1 MSDDE
6 TKRREQQLIVG
17 LFVVLVA
24 ASAVVAPM
32 MLNSG
37 EQSVDPKQGS
47 VTTPQPTATPNG
59 QQRVVTR
66 DRPELTEATLS
77 DIPESHTTETASDGG
92 PPVPESVSTSTG
104 AQTMRVATT
113 TVDGSPALQLTDDT
127 VSGGRWISVETA
139 WLRQNLGN
147 VPETVTVAH
156 ESDDTYVSKL
166 RVRGESAA
174 FYVEE
179 FSTNVIT
186 FGGEI
191 TVDGTYQ
198 DGSSIAYNLTDVDTA
213 GQITARATG
222 LVNTAWDNE
231 SDTRLSSNSILSLDV
246 AGSSSPLSQYITLT
260 GEATTAQQ
268 STTATDVT
276 DGTTTQSGISPD
288 AEEVND
294 VSVTF
299 NGDSSTTSGKTT
311 SATGVTDGT
320 TTQTG
325 ISSDAEEVDDASLTF
340 TGDTTT
346 ASGSVSATG
355 VTDGTTTQTTISSDA
370 EEIRSAS
377 VTYSGVTTT
386 SEETT
391 SETGAADGT
400 VTQTGISSNAEA
412 IRDGTVTFSG
422 EESTT
427 TVTSSGSGGSSLS
440 VSGNVDA
447 SGTLTLEGDG
457 TTTANDASGSVS
469 PSASAS
475 IETTG
480 NLDPTGPIN
489 GNPALTLT
497 APSGTQI
504 VGTDYQDSSND
515 RPMIIGRSGGGP
527 LESELLLNPMDAGDN
542 IKSVSID
549 IDYNSLSGD
558 ETVDVY
564 INTKGINT
572 QYGEGTLVANDID
585 LIDDFGWTTIPIS
598 DYQLSS
604 SSSDVTVEFVT
615 ESAGAEDYDRIGINV
630 DAADSPPK
638 SSKHEQDT
646 SNSAKTYGSAKIRA
660 NYEPA
665 PRDVTATIDGQT
677 VVFGDFSSGESKTK
691 AVDISSS
698 ASTLSLESPTKS
710 MSYTLE
716 KNDRS
721 GSKDP
726 SITLDGTTY
735 SATGIYQ
742 EGDIKQFDLTISPG
756 SYTVSTASASGS
768 APSWS
773 TSLTET
779 IATEDPAL
787 DLDGDGTA
795 EVSHSGILKSG
806 QTATASVPDSAISP
820 STSSVTTTLTDGTVD
835 WSLSYQRVDHTVDP
849 ALTRSDGT
857 TLAAYS
863 GVLKSGETATVS
875 IPDSAISSSTSSVT
889 TTLTDGSVDWSL
901 GWTRVDH
908 TVDPALIR
916 SDGSTLAAYSGILT
930 GDETATV
937 AIPDAAISSSTSS
950 VTTTLT
956 DGTVDWTLA
965 WDQTDHTVDPA
976 LTLPDGTV
984 LASYSGVLESGQTA
998 TVDIPD
1004 AAVSSATDSF
1014 TTTATGGSVDWTLD
1028 YQRVDY
1034 TENPTVSL
1042 PDGTTVASYPGLLE
1056 PGETATTAVNGA
1068 LSTTT
1073 SSLDVQT
1080 ASATVGVAAQFR
1092 EVARTDGLTLSVN
1105 GNTVSHAGTIG
1116 DGETV
1121 ALDVNE
1127 SWLQPGVNTVDV
1139 SLATLSTD
1147 APTSE
1152 VNLDYSHTLSD
1163 RVSVTYDGEAF
1174 SERYNITRSYASQQ
1188 QNATLTIPHAGNVL
1202 SIRDLDY
1209 RIDGGGWQAIPQETA
1224 TLDGTTLRIDVSALA
1239 GEPIPESTTVDIR
1252 STASKVQV
1260 DGGSISVLQST
1271 AVGFDLDSRIR
1282 LESWSDEASI
1292 SLGATPQGSLVHYA
1306 DEESYS
1312 AEDDYVSIDSDGAQ
1326 RLYLPTAVAGSEMTI
1341 KNLPVEVIAETNT
1354 VELRVPDS
1362 SNATNIGLVVSGGP
1376 VIGDAWTA
1384 RYVGGTEG
1392 TYYGIVGE
1400 NGDRLARSQ
1409 APDAMTVSRDDVG
1422 LVFVEGTQP
1431 PSEDKPAGAGA
1442 ALFSTV
1448 GGPTFLP
1455 LLVIFGAIGMI
1466 GVAGRRPE
1474 QSRETVAGL
1483 ADGLGSLAAMVP
1495 VVGEAV
1501 AGPIEGLVTSL
1512 GNAAISIG
1520 ESEVAVGGIA
1530 VIAAVAAEQ
1539 ANLYSVG
1546 PQTAAIG
1553 ATATVAVGSFIAL
1566 QRTDSFSLQVWG
1578 TIVGATTLVALQ
1590 TLGQTDLISAV
1601 VDSDA
1606 FLLIALGAA
1615 VLAWRAISAWRASEQ
1630 AENAPPKIT
1639 IDAGSSN
1646 DNDGGDSP

>member
-1 MSDDE
+1 M
-6 TKRREQQLIVG
+6 
-17 LFVVLVA
+17 
-24 ASAVVAPM
+24 
-32 MLNSG
+32 
-37 EQSVDPKQGS
+37 
-47 VTTPQPTATPNG
+47 
-59 QQRVVTR
+59 
-66 DRPELTEATLS
+66 
-77 DIPESHTTETASDGG
+77 
-92 PPVPESVSTSTG
+92 
-104 AQTMRVATT
+104 
-113 TVDGSPALQLTDDT
+113 
-127 VSGGRWISVETA
+127 
-139 WLRQNLGN
+139 
-147 VPETVTVAH
+147 
-156 ESDDTYVSKL
+156 
-166 RVRGESAA
+166 
-174 FYVEE
+174 
-179 FSTNVIT
+179 
-186 FGGEI
+186 
-191 TVDGTYQ
+191 
-198 DGSSIAYNLTDVDTA
+198 
-213 GQITARATG
+213 
-222 LVNTAWDNE
+222 
-231 SDTRLSSNSILSLDV
+231 
-246 AGSSSPLSQYITLT
+246 
-260 GEATTAQQ
+260 
-268 STTATDVT
+268 
-276 DGTTTQSGISPD
+276 
-288 AEEVND
+288 
-294 VSVTF
+294 
-299 NGDSSTTSGKTT
+299 
-311 SATGVTDGT
+311 
-320 TTQTG
+320 
-325 ISSDAEEVDDASLTF
+325 
-340 TGDTTT
+340 
-346 ASGSVSATG
+346 
-355 VTDGTTTQTTISSDA
+355 
-370 EEIRSAS
+370 
-377 VTYSGVTTT
+377 
-386 SEETT
+386 
-391 SETGAADGT
+391 
-400 VTQTGISSNAEA
+400 
-412 IRDGTVTFSG
+412 
-422 EESTT
+422 
-427 TVTSSGSGGSSLS
+427 
-440 VSGNVDA
+440 
-447 SGTLTLEGDG
+447 
-457 TTTANDASGSVS
+457 
-469 PSASAS
+469 
-475 IETTG
+475 
-480 NLDPTGPIN
+480 
-489 GNPALTLT
+489 
-497 APSGTQI
+497 
-504 VGTDYQDSSND
+504 
-515 RPMIIGRSGGGP
+515 
-527 LESELLLNPMDAGDN
+527 
-542 IKSVSID
+542 
-549 IDYNSLSGD
+549 
-558 ETVDVY
+558 
-564 INTKGINT
+564 
-572 QYGEGTLVANDID
+572 
-585 LIDDFGWTTIPIS
+585 
-598 DYQLSS
+598 
-604 SSSDVTVEFVT
+604 
-615 ESAGAEDYDRIGINV
+615 
-630 DAADSPPK
+630 
-638 SSKHEQDT
+638 
-646 SNSAKTYGSAKIRA
+646 
-660 NYEPA
+660 
-665 PRDVTATIDGQT
+665 
-677 VVFGDFSSGESKTK
+677 
-691 AVDISSS
+691 
-698 ASTLSLESPTKS
+698 
-710 MSYTLE
+710 
-716 KNDRS
+716 
-721 GSKDP
+721 
-726 SITLDGTTY
+726 
-735 SATGIYQ
+735 
-742 EGDIKQFDLTISPG
+742 
-756 SYTVSTASASGS
+756 
-768 APSWS
+768 
-773 TSLTET
+773 
-779 IATEDPAL
+779 
-787 DLDGDGTA
+787 
-795 EVSHSGILKSG
+795 
-806 QTATASVPDSAISP
+806 
-820 STSSVTTTLTDGTVD
+820 TTTLTDGTVD

-901 GWTRVDH
+901 GWTRVNH
-908 TVDPALIR
+908 TVDPALTR

-937 AIPDAAISSSTSS
+937 AIPDAAISPSTSS

-1028 YQRVDY
+1028 YRRVDY

-1042 PDGTTVASYPGLLE
+1042 PDGTTVASVPGLLE
-1056 PGETATTAVNGA
+1056 PGETATTALNGA

-1105 GNTVSHAGTIG
+1105 GNTVSHTGTIG

-1174 SERYNITRSYASQQ
+1174 SERYNITRSYASEQ

-1239 GEPIPESTTVDIR
+1239 GEPIPESTTIDVR

-1271 AVGFDLDSRIR
+1271 AIGFDLDSRIR

-1312 AEDDYVSIDSDGAQ
+1312 AEDDYASIDSDGAQ

-1409 APDAMTVSRDDVG
+1409 APDVMTVSRDDVG

-1431 PSEDKPAGAGA
+1431 PSEDEPAGAGA

-1483 ADGLGSLAAMVP
+1483 ADGLGGLVAMVP

-1512 GNAAISIG
+1512 GNASISIG

-1646 DNDGGDSP
+1646 DGDDSP